1 MTSTRD
7 RVAPRLVQRAVRR
20 SATEHDVQAAAAM
33 VIGLGGCHR
42 QDEKE
47 KTDRSQ
53 LRRDERN
60 RRRDPRAISNEER
73 CRSET
78 SCFYISGLKACER
91 GKGGASQ
98 DAS

>member
-1 MTSTRD
+1 M
-7 RVAPRLVQRAVRR
+7 
-20 SATEHDVQAAAAM
+20 QAGAAM
-33 VIGLGGCHR
+33 DIRLGGCHR

-47 KTDRSQ
+47 KTDRYQ
-53 LRRDERN
+53 LQRDERN

-91 GKGGASQ
+91 GKRGAGQ
-98 DAS
+98 DASSAK